1 MHYEDYLKL
10 RQDLRKKIT
19 KLEEHYKVVDE
30 CYEKTQMRS
39 VAVEREHIQEVI
51 NCLEEA
57 YNSLAYFVEL
67 E

>member
-1 MHYEDYLKL
+1 MHYEDYCKL
-10 RQDLRKKIT
+10 RDDIRKKIT
-19 KLEEHYKVVDE
+19 KLEAQYKVVDE
-30 CYEKTQMRS
+30 CYQKTQMRS

-57 YNSLAYFVEL
+57 YNSLTYFVDL

>member
-1 MHYEDYLKL
+1 MHYEDYCKL
-10 RQDLRKKIT
+10 RDDIRRKIS
-19 KLEEHYKVVDE
+19 KLEAQYKVVDE
-30 CYEKTQMRS
+30 CYQKTQMRS

-57 YNSLAYFVEL
+57 YNSLAYFVDL

>member
-1 MHYEDYLKL
+1 MIYEDYLKL

-30 CYEKTQMRS
+30 CYSKTQMRS
-39 VAVEREHIQEVI
+39 VLVEREHIQEVI

-57 YNSLAYFVEL
+57 YNSLAYFTEL